1 MSGFTL
7 RSESCGTHTHTMEST
22 CAGKRI
28 GQCSHE
34 RAPREVPACV
44 ASAVARC
51 IACPIISTEFVGRR
65 PPGKA
70 DGWDHRK
77 IPKHGTC
84 PGLECP
90 TPASALGK
98 PFVRHHESSQFM
110 GGSIR
115 RVVLM
120 VSL

>member
-1 MSGFTL
+1 MRGFCCGAVHSL
-7 RSESCGTHTHTMEST
+7 SHYFDRIRRS
-22 CAGKRI
+22 
-28 GQCSHE
+28 
-34 RAPREVPACV
+34 PA
-44 ASAVARC
+44 S
-51 IACPIISTEFVGRR
+51 
-65 PPGKA
+65 GKA

-77 IPKHGTC
+77 FQSMGHVLASK
-84 PGLECP
+84 CP